1 MSQYDAVLR
10 RLMGPLKSS
19 GKPRTRGGQTAPV
32 SSVPI
37 GLDIRHNA
45 RKLVAE
51 ISLKTKKN
59 QKKFPEVVVF

>member
-1 MSQYDAVLR
+1 MDQIPAI
-10 RLMGPLKSS
+10 
-19 GKPRTRGGQTAPV
+19 
-32 SSVPI
+32 SVWPTVFVESKFEVRAC

>member
-1 MSQYDAVLR
+1 MSFQTL
-10 RLMGPLKSS
+10 
-19 GKPRTRGGQTAPV
+19 KPRGERQAFQEPAQLASAV
-32 SSVPI
+32 QNHERAYD
-37 GLDIRHNA
+37 LDIRHNA